1 MCTTVPT
8 TQSLCLPNCVHY
20 LIYFLSRHEV
30 WIFVRHG
37 AYRRVMLTDD
47 GKVLEVNSV
56 GEPVSSEATSE
67 ELHTQ
72 PTKEAPKIS
81 LQEVQFY

>member
-1 MCTTVPT
+1 
-8 TQSLCLPNCVHY
+8 
-20 LIYFLSRHEV
+20 
-30 WIFVRHG
+30 
-37 AYRRVMLTDD
+37 MLTDD

-56 GEPVSSEATSE
+56 GEPVSEATSE

-81 LQEVQFY
+81 LQEVLFYFKASFFHEINEKMKCKNFVQRKKRLSKSQEKISE

>member
-1 MCTTVPT
+1 
-8 TQSLCLPNCVHY
+8 
-20 LIYFLSRHEV
+20 
-30 WIFVRHG
+30 
-37 AYRRVMLTDD
+37 MLTDD

-56 GEPVSSEATSE
+56 GEPISEATGE

-81 LQEVQFY
+81 LQEV

>member
-1 MCTTVPT
+1 
-8 TQSLCLPNCVHY
+8 
-20 LIYFLSRHEV
+20 
-30 WIFVRHG
+30 
-37 AYRRVMLTDD
+37 MLTDD

-56 GEPVSSEATSE
+56 GEPVSEATSE

-81 LQEVQFY
+81 LQEVIIIIILF